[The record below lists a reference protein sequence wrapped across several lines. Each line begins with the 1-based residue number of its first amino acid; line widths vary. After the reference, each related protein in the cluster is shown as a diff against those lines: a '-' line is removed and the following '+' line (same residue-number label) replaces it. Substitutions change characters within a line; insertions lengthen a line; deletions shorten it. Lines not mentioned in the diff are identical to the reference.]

1 MHPNESSRSSK
12 CRNYFHYLKIKR
24 EIRIFKGSDGR
35 HVFTC
40 VFEEFIRRYP
50 KTKVELKALE
60 ESYEE
65 LKAKSKALWS
75 QDPVTKSK
83 TIDRKIEDNRKRIE
97 EIKMRYQ
104 ALVAE
109 SDS

>member
-1 MHPNESSRSSK
+1 MYPNESSRSSSY
-12 CRNYFHYLKIKR
+12 RNYFHYLEIKR
-24 EIRIFKGSDGR
+24 EIGVFKHSDRR

-60 ESYEE
+60 GSYEE
-65 LKAKSKALWS
+65 LKAESKALWS

-83 TIDRKIEDNRKRIE
+83 AIDRKIEENRKRIE
-97 EIKMRYQ
+97 EIKRRYQ